1 MSHGLGH
8 VERTILALVEHSR
21 AVRQLRN
28 FDVLDF
34 DVFDIVDAA
43 YPGKRLTRAKE
54 VAARRAMHSFV
65 RKYPQYV
72 LVRRDWDLR
81 FIALVPRGDRA
92 RRP

>member
-1 MSHGLGH
+1 MSRGLGH

-21 AVRQLRN
+21 AVRQLRD

-43 YPGKRLTRAKE
+43 YPGKLTRAKE
-54 VAARRAMHSFV
+54 VATRRAMHSFI

-81 FIALVPRGDRA
+81 YIALVPRGPD
-92 RRP
+92 